1 MSGSSLIPFNTPA
14 VVYYRWL
21 AIAGV
26 FSLAAAAWVFG
37 LRSPEPDVVAHS
49 RMLCQAVLVAFI
61 ISSFLSKT
69 VQQTPEKFAFFG
81 DLILVGHICVAL
93 YASQLGLE
101 ISVAAFLVMSLVPLT
116 LFEIPLVAGFVAVSA
131 AALIGTAIAVPEPK
145 ISPVAFSFLIGLYSL
160 FTVGLICTTLLS
172 RRRSQQ
178 IESINAAL
186 FDQSMDGLIYGYTHN
201 AKVIASNPKARAL
214 FGCDDPQRIGDL
226 AREAFAQMQ
235 DGDLQAATRA
245 ALSEDGWRGTL
256 PIRTDAGEPFWADV
270 SFARMHLPGDDLT
283 MVQVADAT
291 ERVQDQARLQETQ
304 LLLDRSQ
311 SMARVGGW
319 QCDVRSK
326 KWSFTSS
333 ARHILRMPEELDH
346 LYRHLLLEKGEARG
360 KVMEAFRY
368 LTTIG
373 EPIDLEIRVKTF
385 QGKPLLIRVLGEAI
399 MHNGVVTKVMGVFTD
414 ITKHQER
421 EQELRLA
428 KEAAEDAAKAR
439 SQFLANMSHEIRTP
453 MNGVIGMAS
462 LLMESDLAP
471 EHKRLVS
478 TINGSG
484 EALLTIIN
492 EILDFSKIDAGELHL
507 ESATFEPI
515 QLFAQTTDLFT
526 PMAQKKELSFEYV
539 DETAAEHRC
548 ALLGDEGRLRQI
560 LNNLLSNAI
569 KFTEEGTVK
578 LSSSVVPLDPD
589 QPEQG
594 VWLKVQVTDSGIGI
608 DPARIQTLFEP
619 FSQADS
625 SITRRYGGTGLGLS
639 ICKQLAVLMN
649 GSLTAT
655 SQPGKGSC
663 FTLRVPLHLDR
674 SEGTEQTPPQASE
687 ITQFS
692 EHVLLVEDNAVN
704 QTVALKML
712 QKLGIEA
719 DLAENGRHAIEMLQQ
734 KDYAVV
740 FMDMQMPEVD
750 GVEATRL
757 IRIMDE
763 LPQPHIIAM
772 TANAL
777 EEDRQQCLEAG
788 MNDFI
793 AKPIRLE
800 DVRRALSALQPPR
813 QTQRA
818 S

>member
-1 MSGSSLIPFNTPA
+1 MSGSSPIPFNVPP

-37 LRSPEPDVVAHS
+37 ARTPESALVAHS
-49 RMLCQAVLVAFI
+49 RMLCQTILVAFI
-61 ISSFLSKT
+61 ISSFLSKA
-69 VQQTPEKFAFFG
+69 VQRYPERFALFG
-81 DLILVGHICVAL
+81 NLVLVGHVCIAL
-93 YASQLGLE
+93 YQSQLGLE
-101 ISVAAFLVMSLVPLT
+101 ISIAAFLVMSLVPLT
-116 LFEIPLVAGFVAVSA
+116 LFQVSLVAGFVGLSA
-131 AALIGTAIAVPEPK
+131 AAFIGTAIAVPEPK
-145 ISPVAFSFLIGLYSL
+145 ISPLAFSFLIGLYSL
-160 FTVGLICTTLLS
+160 FTLGLICTMLLS
-172 RRRSQQ
+172 QRRSQQ
-178 IESINAAL
+178 IELINAAL
-186 FDQSMDGLIYGYTHN
+186 FDQSMDGLIYGYTHSGE
-201 AKVIASNPKARAL
+201 VIAANPKARAL
-214 FGCDDPQRIGDL
+214 FGCDDPQRIGEL
-226 AREAFAQMQ
+226 AREAFAQVQ
-235 DGDLQAATRA
+235 AGDLHAATRA
-245 ALSEDGWRGTL
+245 ALSDDGWRGTL

-270 SFARMHLPGDDLT
+270 SFARMQLPGDDLT
-283 MVQVADAT
+283 MVQVADVT
-291 ERVQDQARLQETQ
+291 ERVKDQARLQETQ

-319 QCDVRSK
+319 QCDVRAK
-326 KWSFTSS
+326 VWSFTSS

-346 LYRHLLLEKGEARG
+346 LYRHLLQETGAARHQ
-360 KVMEAFRY
+360 VMQAFRG
-368 LTTIG
+368 LLSTG
-373 EPIDLEIRVKTF
+373 EPIDLEIKVQTF

-399 MHNGVVTKVMGVFTD
+399 MQQGAVTKVMGVFTD

-421 EQELRLA
+421 EQELRSA

-462 LLMESDLAP
+462 LLMESDLSP

-484 EALLTIIN
+484 EALLSIIN
-492 EILDFSKIDAGELHL
+492 EILDFSKIDAGEMQL
-507 ESATFEPI
+507 EAATFEPA
-515 QLFAQTTDLFT
+515 QMFAQTADLFT
-526 PMAQKKELSFEYV
+526 PLAHKKELTFEYA
-539 DETAAEHRC
+539 DLTAPEHRGP
-548 ALLGDEGRLRQI
+548 LLGDEGRLRQI

-569 KFTEEGTVK
+569 KFTEAGTVK
-578 LSSSVVPLDPD
+578 LTSSVVPLDPD

-594 VWLKVQVTDSGIGI
+594 VWLKVEVRDSGIGI
-608 DPARIQTLFEP
+608 DPARVQTLFEP

-639 ICKQLAVLMN
+639 ICKQLAMLMN

-674 SEGTEQTPPQASE
+674 TEVNPQAQPQTNE

-692 EHVLLVEDNAVN
+692 EQVLLVEDNSIN

-777 EEDRQQCLEAG
+777 EDDRQQCLEAG
-788 MNDFI
+788 MNDFV

-800 DVRRALSALQPPR
+800 DVRRALSALPPR
-813 QTQRA
+813 AQRPRTG
-818 S
+818 